1 MPFNGR
7 FLHNTILQSAS
18 RGAEYDK
25 LINKTGCTAEEL
37 LEENSKVDYSNFNS
51 TFELALQQVDDP
63 LLGIHISQTMNLSA
77 AGLITQLAQN
87 SSTIKEAIQYACEY
101 AMLGCES
108 LPMRLH
114 ETEYT
119 YELVYYNDQTW
130 RHDSEITFQHT
141 LEGSISFLLKQFE
154 VLTNKKFTPIKVT
167 LDYQPRVN
175 FKKMEKYFNAP
186 VFIRDYRNS
195 IVFKKQDLNT
205 RISSADHE
213 LLKHLVRFAEDRKDK
228 LLERDTIV
236 QQASKIIID
245 TLPDRA
251 MVKDVARALN
261 LSVRSLQRRL
271 NYEDTSFRDL
281 LETLLMEF
289 AKKEI
294 QKKKYSLSELAY
306 ILNYSDLSAFSRAFR
321 NHFGVAPTK
330 G

>member
-7 FLHNTILQSAS
+7 FLHNTIIQSAS
-18 RGAEYDK
+18 RGARYSE
-25 LINKTGCTAEEL
+25 LINKSGRTEDQL
-37 LEENSKVDYSNFNS
+37 LEENSKIEFKDFNS
-51 TFELALQQVDDP
+51 TFELALKQVKDP

-87 SSTIKEAIQYACEY
+87 SATVKEAIMYSCEY

-108 LPMRLH
+108 MPMRLH

-119 YELVYYNDQTW
+119 YDLVYYCDQSW
-130 RHDSEITFQHT
+130 RLDSEVTFQHT
-141 LEGSISFLLKQFE
+141 LEGSIQFLLKQFE
-154 VLTNKKFTPIKVT
+154 ILTNKKFSPIKVT

-175 FKKMEKYFNAP
+175 FKKLQKYFNAP
-186 VFIRDYRNS
+186 VFIREGRNS
-195 IVFKKQDLNT
+195 IVFKKQDLNA
-205 RISSADHE
+205 RIASADHE
-213 LLKHLVRFAEDRKDK
+213 LLKHLLNFAEERKDQLQK
-228 LLERDTIV
+228 RDTIV
-236 QQASKIIID
+236 QQVSKIIIN

-251 MVKDVARALN
+251 MVKDVAMALN

-281 LETLLMEF
+281 LESLLMEF

-294 QKKKYSLSELAY
+294 QKGKYSLSELAY
-306 ILNYSDLSAFSRAFR
+306 ILNYSDLSAFSRAYR
-321 NHFGVAPTK
+321 NYFGTAPTK

>member
-1 MPFNGR
+1 MQFNGR
-7 FLHNTILQSAS
+7 FLHNTILQFAS
-18 RGAEYDK
+18 RGAEYSS
-25 LINKTGCTAEEL
+25 LIDQTGCTEDQL
-37 LEENSKVDYSNFNS
+37 LQVDSKVEYKKFNS
-51 TFELALQQVDDP
+51 TFELALKQVNDP
-63 LLGIHISQTMNLSA
+63 LLGIHISQCMNLSA
-77 AGLITQLAQN
+77 AGLVTQLAKN
-87 SSTIKEAIQYACEY
+87 SSTIKEALQFACEY

-119 YELVYYNDQTW
+119 YDLVYYSDRSW
-130 RHDSEITFQHT
+130 RNDSEITFQHT

-154 VLTNKKFTPIKVT
+154 VLANKKFTPIKVT

-175 FKKMEKYFNAP
+175 FKKMEKYFNSP

-205 RISSADHE
+205 RIATSDHD
-213 LLKHLVRFAEDRKDK
+213 LLKHLVRFAEDRKDQ
-228 LLERDTIV
+228 LLSRDTIV
-236 QQASKIIID
+236 QKASKVIID
-245 TLPDRA
+245 TLPDRS

-294 QKKKYSLSELAY
+294 LKKKYSLSELAY
-306 ILNYSDLSAFSRAFR
+306 VLNYSDLSAFSRAYR

>member
-18 RGAEYDK
+18 RGAEYSK
-25 LINKTGCTAEEL
+25 LIDSSGCTEDQL
-37 LEENSKVDYSNFNS
+37 LEENSKVEYSKFNS
-51 TFELALQQVDDP
+51 TFELALKQVNDP
-63 LLGIHISQTMNLSA
+63 LLGIHISQSMNLSA
-77 AGLITQLAQN
+77 AGLVTQIAQN

-114 ETEYT
+114 ETEYA
-119 YELVYYNDQTW
+119 YDLVYYYDQSW
-130 RHDSEITFQHT
+130 RHDSELTFQHT

-154 VLTNKKFTPIKVT
+154 VLTNKKFSPIKVT

-195 IVFKKQDLNT
+195 IVFRKQDLNT

-213 LLKHLVRFAEDRKDK
+213 LLKHLVRFAEERKDK

-281 LETLLMEF
+281 LESLLMEF

-306 ILNYSDLSAFSRAFR
+306 ILNYSDLSAFSRAYR